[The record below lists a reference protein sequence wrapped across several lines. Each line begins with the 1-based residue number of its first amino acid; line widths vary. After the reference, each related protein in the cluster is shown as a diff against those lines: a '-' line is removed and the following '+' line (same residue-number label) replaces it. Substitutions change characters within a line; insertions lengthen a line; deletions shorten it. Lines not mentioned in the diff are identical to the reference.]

1 MKKSYFTKL
10 LITGFFL
17 VFTFNLQA
25 QKKDEIKEI
34 NGKYNQ
40 EKLTSMENAFKQK
53 ESSEKQEAIQIAKQR
68 GWKIKFTTK
77 DGRMLELQ
85 RVVNNKP
92 IYYTTFN
99 VAAAKSTRV
108 NHLNS
113 GGSLGLNLDGQNM
126 TAYVWDGGIAR
137 ASHQEYDGAGGSN
150 RFSNGDSASLNY
162 HAAHVTGTIIA
173 SGVVANAK
181 GMAPQAKAIGY
192 DWNSDLAEA
201 TSAAANGMLVSN
213 HSYGYAARNQQGQVQ
228 LPQYFFGGYI
238 DDSRDWDNLMFNA
251 PNYLMVVAAGND
263 GSDDT
268 ANNNPTGG
276 YGFDKLT
283 GHSTSKNNLVVAAAN
298 DANID
303 SNGNLTSVTI
313 ANFSSEGPTDD
324 FRIKP
329 DIAGNGV
336 SVYSTYDSS
345 NTAYNSI
352 SGTSMAS
359 PNVTGSLVL
368 LQQHHNNL
376 NSSYM
381 KAATLKGLAL
391 HTADDA
397 GVSGPD
403 AVFGWGLLNTK
414 AAAEAITSNGNE
426 SKIEELTLTSGQ
438 TYSITVDSDGIN
450 PLLASISWT
459 DRAGTANTGTVNS
472 TTPVLV
478 NDLDIRVTK
487 GGTSYL
493 PYKLTGATTSAKQD
507 NNLDPYERV
516 DLDNASGTYTISVTN
531 KGSLVGGSQNYTLIV
546 TGLTGTPVVCNAT
559 IPSGLTIDGFGS
571 STATASWATVAGTS
585 YDFRARQTGTSTWS
599 TLAVSGTS
607 ISLTGLTPQTSYD
620 VQVRS
625 KCPDNTTS
633 SYSSSVSFTT
643 TEVQLNY
650 CASNGNSVADEYI
663 SKVILGS
670 INNTT
675 GASSSGYADYTS
687 QSTNLTKGT
696 SSVISITPTWTG
708 TLYNEGYAV
717 FIDYNKDGDFAD
729 SGETVWTR
737 SASQTTPVSGSFT
750 VPTSA
755 VTGATR
761 MRVVM
766 QYNAIPSACGSYN
779 YGETEDYTV
788 NITGGVV
795 DTTAPVITLL
805 GSSTINLE
813 VGDSFSDPGATASDN
828 IDGNLTSSIVVS
840 GNVNTAAAGTYTLN
854 YNVSDAAGNAAAE
867 VSRTVNVNE
876 VAGDTQA
883 PTVPTNL
890 TAFAITETT
899 ASLSWSASTDNI
911 GVTEYEVFSN
921 GTSIGSVTSTGA
933 NITGLVANTSYS
945 YTVRAKD
952 AAGNVSSSSN
962 TETFTTS
969 GGSQGSTTTIH
980 EGFFESGWDG
990 WTDGGSDCY
999 RYNGSRS
1006 YEGNRSIRIRDN
1018 SGTVSAMTS
1027 PVFNLTSYD
1036 AVEVTFYFYSYSMEN
1051 NEDFWLRF
1059 YNGSSW
1065 STVGTW
1071 ARGTAFENNNFY
1083 SATVMLNSSDVNFA
1097 SNSAFRFQN
1106 DASGNNDHI
1115 YIDQVT
1121 INGIIG
1127 DGGTTNSVS
1136 AVASNNATFATSN
1149 NSFNS
1154 DEMVYPNPA
1163 INVLN
1168 INSNF
1173 GTIKSSY
1180 RIINLLGQ
1188 EISSGTIKNN
1198 SVNITTLKRGIYLIE
1213 LTDEEE
1219 TFTQKFIKQ

>member
-1 MKKSYFTKL
+1 MKKNSLNKFLLLGVL
-10 LITGFFL
+10 LIFSI
-17 VFTFNLQA
+17 NLQS
-25 QKKDEIKEI
+25 QKKQELTKIKERYDQ
-34 NGKYNQ
+34 K
-40 EKLTSMENAFKQK
+40 KLTSLTKNYK
-53 ESSEKQEAIQIAKQR
+53 EKSAIQKQNAINIAKEK
-68 GWKIKFTTK
+68 GWKTKFTTK
-77 DGRMLELQ
+77 DGRTLELQ
-85 RVVNNKP
+85 KVVNGKP

-108 NHLNS
+108 DHLNS

-150 RFSNGDSASLNY
+150 RFSSGDSASLNY

-181 GMAPQAKAIGY
+181 GMAPQAKAIDY

-201 TSAAANGMLVSN
+201 TSAAANGMLISN
-213 HSYGYAARNQQGQVQ
+213 HSYGYATRNQQGQVQ

-238 DDSRDWDNLMFNA
+238 ADSRDWDNLMFNA

-263 GSDDT
+263 GSDNT

-276 YGFDKLT
+276 SGFDKLT

-303 SNGNLTSVTI
+303 SNGNLISTTI
-313 ANFSSEGPTDD
+313 ASFSSEGPTDD

-376 NSSYM
+376 NNSYM

-391 HTADDA
+391 HTADDS

-414 AAAEAITSNGNE
+414 AAAEAISNVGNE

-459 DRAGTANTGTVNS
+459 DRAGTANTGTVNL

-493 PYKLTGATTSAKQD
+493 PYKLTGATSSAKLD
-507 NNLDPYERV
+507 NNVDPFERV
-516 DLDNASGTYTISVTN
+516 DIENASGTYTITVTN
-531 KGSLVGGSQNYTLIV
+531 KGSLVGGSQNYSLIV

-559 IPSGLTIDGFGS
+559 TPNGLAIDGFGS
-571 STATASWATVAGTS
+571 STATISWNAVTGTS
-585 YDFRARQTGTSTWS
+585 YDFRIRQTGTSSWTN
-599 TLAVSGTS
+599 LAPSGTS
-607 ISLTGLTPQTSYD
+607 ISLTGLSPQTSYE

-625 KCPDNTTS
+625 KCPNNTTS
-633 SYSSSVSFTT
+633 SYSNSVSFTT

-650 CASNGNSVADEYI
+650 CTSNGNSVADEYI
-663 SKVILGS
+663 SNVALGN

-687 QSTNLTKGT
+687 QSTNLIKGT
-696 SSVISITPTWTG
+696 SSTISITPTWTG

-737 SASQTTPVSGSFT
+737 SASQTNQVSGSFT

-755 VTGATR
+755 IIGTTR

-766 QYNAIPSACGSYN
+766 QYNAIPSSCGSYN

-788 NITGGVV
+788 NITAGVA
-795 DTTAPVITLL
+795 DTTAPIITLL

-828 IDGNLTSSIVVS
+828 IDGNLTANIVVTGS
-840 GNVNTAAAGTYTLN
+840 VNTAVAGTYTLN
-854 YNVSDAAGNAAAE
+854 YNVSDAAGNAATE
-867 VSRTVNVNE
+867 VSRSINVESTV
-876 VAGDTQA
+876 DTQA
-883 PTVPTNL
+883 PTAPTNL
-890 TAFAITETT
+890 TASNITETT
-899 ASLSWSASTDNI
+899 ASLSWSASTDNV
-911 GVTEYEVFSN
+911 GVTAYEVFSS
-921 GTSIGSVTSTGA
+921 GISIGTVTSTGA
-933 NITGLVANTSYS
+933 NITGLVANTTYS
-945 YTVRAKD
+945 YTVSAKD
-952 AAGNVSSSSN
+952 AAGNVSSTSN
-962 TETFTTS
+962 TETFTTA
-969 GGSQGSTTTIH
+969 GGSQGSTTTLH

-990 WTDGGSDCY
+990 WSDGGSDCF
-999 RYNGSRS
+999 RYSGTRS
-1006 YEGNRSIRIRDN
+1006 YEGNYSIRIRDN
-1018 SGTVSAMTS
+1018 SGTASAMTS
-1027 PVFNLTSYD
+1027 PTFNLTSYD
-1036 AVEVTFYFYSYSMEN
+1036 AVEVEFYFYSYSMEN

-1071 ARGTAFENNNFY
+1071 ARGTSFENNNFY
-1083 SATVMLNSSDVNFA
+1083 SATVTLNSSDVNFA

-1106 DASGNNDHI
+1106 DASGNADHI

-1121 INGIIG
+1121 IKGIIG
-1127 DGGTTNSVS
+1127 NGGATNSINLVS
-1136 AVASNNATFATSN
+1136 SYNTTFTSN
-1149 NSFNS
+1149 SNSFNG
-1154 DEMVYPNPA
+1154 DAIVYPNPA
-1163 INVLN
+1163 FNVLN
-1168 INSNF
+1168 INSSF
-1173 GTIKSSY
+1173 GTIKSKY
-1180 RIINLLGQ
+1180 RITNPLGQ
-1188 EISSGTIKNN
+1188 VISSGTIQNN
-1198 SVNITTLKRGIYLIE
+1198 SVDITNLKRGIYLIE